1 VHVLV
6 GDTLLEEAEQHTHK
20 RTRHSHKKPSGM
32 MQSISRFFYGPSKEE
47 RVREV
52 QRRLRQEQRSLD
64 REIRQ
69 IDQAVM
75 KVKADVKRLARKGD
89 ARNATVLAKEVVRS
103 NKHRTRLV
111 TSKSQLNSIS
121 LQLQQQL
128 CTYTDPRA
136 RK

>member
-1 VHVLV
+1 M
-6 GDTLLEEAEQHTHK
+6 LEEAEQRTHK
-20 RTRHSHKKPSGM
+20 RTRHSRKKPSGM
-32 MQSISRFFYGPSKEE
+32 MQSISRFFYGPGKEE

-89 ARNATVLAKEVVRS
+89 VRNATVLAKEVVRS
-103 NKHRTRLV
+103 TKHRTRLV

-128 CTYTDPRA
+128 CTYPGAWA